1 MQIRKRL
8 LLVGLSL
15 LTLALIL
22 PPNVFT
28 LDAGTPSLSASVQVK
43 SFTVVVSRDG
53 FNGTDKTLALNLVQ
67 GDAVHITFV
76 YGDGDLPYDN
86 PHVIFLVGYDLRT
99 ALITKSD
106 PIATLDFVATET
118 GTFAFY
124 CLVPCVGMENLSSG
138 AVVVMPRPP
147 GSLPT
152 ALDVMLDG
160 VTLQGQLV
168 NMVAT
173 LNQGSQSVSNARV
186 DFYVSTT
193 FGPMRAGTAI
203 TDEEGVARMG
213 YRFAESGNLAVIAE
227 FAGTESL
234 APSSKQLNVL
244 VEPRPEEPPIVGILP
259 DAMGQNVPRLPY
271 AVGQN
276 QIPDIRAVGV
286 PLSQSLPVI
295 TLALLIVGAVWA
307 TYAYV
312 FAQIR
317 AIKSGSPPQHERK
330 EGGEAKLESTSVK
343 KGFDKRILIGAILVA
358 IVVAGVF
365 AYYQFG
371 TSQFATPPQKQ
382 TVTVKIDIKAIHE
395 DSGHRHVFD
404 PATVTVQ
411 KGDHVVLI
419 VTNTDEDAPHGIV
432 IPELDLNTGSLATNQ
447 QATLEFDADTAGT
460 FTMYCSVP
468 GCAPDHAQM
477 IGQLVVVA

>member
-1 MQIRKRL
+1 M
-8 LLVGLSL
+8 VGLSL

-28 LDAGTPSLSASVQVK
+28 LDAGTPSLSASGQVK
-43 SFTVVVSRDG
+43 SFTVVVSRHG

-99 ALITKSD
+99 AYISKSD

-124 CLVPCVGMENLSSG
+124 CLVPCEGMVNLSSG
-138 AVVVMPRPP
+138 TVVVAHRPS
-147 GSLPT
+147 GALPT
-152 ALDVMLDG
+152 ALDVTLDG
-160 VTLQGQLV
+160 ARIQGQLV
-168 NMVAT
+168 DIMASLT
-173 LNQGSQSVSNARV
+173 QGSQPISNARV
-186 DFYVSTT
+186 YFYVNTT
-193 FGPMRAGTAI
+193 FGLMRAGTAV
-203 TDEEGVARMG
+203 TDEKGVARIG
-213 YRFAESGNLAVIAE
+213 YKFTGSGNLTVIAA

-234 APSSKQLNVL
+234 APSDRQLNVF
-244 VEPRPEEPPIVGILP
+244 VESRSNEPIVVGILP
-259 DAMGQNVPRLPY
+259 DAMGENRPTLPY
-271 AVGQN
+271 ALGQN

-295 TLALLIVGAVWA
+295 TLVLLIVGSVWA
-307 TYAYV
+307 AYVYV

-317 AIKSGSPPQHERK
+317 AIKSGSPPEQERK
-330 EGGEAKLESTSVK
+330 ERGEGRLQSTSLK
-343 KGFDKRILIGAILVA
+343 RGFDKRILIGAVLVA
-358 IVVAGVF
+358 IVLAGVF

-371 TSQFATPPQKQ
+371 TAPQGKSK
-382 TVTVKIDIKAIHE
+382 TETIKIDIKMLGE
-395 DSGHRHVFD
+395 RHIFD
-404 PATVTVQ
+404 PATITVH
-411 KGDHVVLI
+411 KGNHIVLI
-419 VTNTDEDAPHGIV
+419 VTNTDDDAIHGVV
-432 IPELDLNTGSLATNQ
+432 IPELSLDTGPLSYNQ
-447 QATLEFDADTAGT
+447 QTKLEFDADTVGT
-460 FTMYCSVP
+460 FTILCSVP

>member
-1 MQIRKRL
+1 MNLQIRRNRL
-8 LLVGLSL
+8 LLFALAL
-15 LTLALIL
+15 LAFALIL
-22 PPNVFT
+22 PPNAFA
-28 LDAGTPSLSASVQVK
+28 LDTSTPPAGTSEQIKA
-43 SFTVVVSRDG
+43 FTVIVNRYG
-53 FNGTDKTLALNLVQ
+53 FNGTDKTLSLNLSQ

-76 YGDGDLPYDN
+76 YGDGELSYDN
-86 PHVIFLVGYDLRT
+86 PHVIFLRGYDLRT
-99 ALITKSD
+99 TVISRSN

-138 AVVVMPRPP
+138 AVVVAPRPP
-147 GSLPT
+147 GNLPT

-160 VTLQGQLV
+160 ATIQGQSV
-168 NMVAT
+168 NMAAT
-173 LNQGSQSVSNARV
+173 LAQGSQPVSNARV

-193 FGPMRAGTAI
+193 FGPMRVGTAI
-203 TDEEGVARMG
+203 TDEKGVARMG
-213 YRFAESGNLAVIAE
+213 YRFGESGNLAVIAE
-227 FAGTESL
+227 FAGTGSL

-259 DAMGQNVPRLPY
+259 NAMGENVPRLPY

-295 TLALLIVGAVWA
+295 TLVLLIVGSVWA

-317 AIKSGSPPQHERK
+317 AIKSGSPPEQERK
-330 EGGEAKLESTSVK
+330 EGGEGKLQSTSVRQ
-343 KGFDKRILIGAILVA
+343 GFDKRILIGAVLVA

-365 AYYQFG
+365 AYYQLG
-371 TSQFATPPQKQ
+371 TTPQVK
-382 TVTVKIDIKAIHE
+382 TETIKIDIKEVMQDNIE
-395 DSGHRHVFD
+395 RHIFD
-404 PATVTVQ
+404 PGTVTAH
-411 KGDHVVLI
+411 KGNHIVLI
-419 VTNTDEDAPHGIV
+419 VTNTDEHVHGLV
-432 IPELDLNTGSLATNQ
+432 IPELNLNTGPVNSGQ
-447 QATLEFDADTAGT
+447 QVELKFDADIAGT
-460 FTMYCSVP
+460 FTIFCSVP

>member
-28 LDAGTPSLSASVQVK
+28 LDAGTPSLSASGQVK
-43 SFTVVVSRDG
+43 SFTVVVSRHG

-67 GDAVHITFV
+67 GDALPITFV

-99 ALITKSD
+99 ALISKSD

-124 CLVPCVGMENLSSG
+124 CLVPCEGMENLSSG
-138 AVVVMPRPP
+138 AVVVVPRPP

-160 VTLQGQLV
+160 VTVQGQLV
-168 NMVAT
+168 NMVAALT
-173 LNQGSQSVSNARV
+173 QGSQSVSNARV

-193 FGPMRAGTAI
+193 FGPMRVGTAT
-203 TDEEGVARMG
+203 TDGEGVARMG
-213 YRFAESGNLAVIAE
+213 YVFPESGDLVVTAV

-234 APSSKQLNVL
+234 APSTKQVNVH
-244 VEPRPEEPPIVGILP
+244 VESRPEEEPPIAGILP
-259 DAMGQNVPRLPY
+259 DAMGENLPRPPY
-271 AVGQN
+271 AIGQN

-286 PLSQSLPVI
+286 PLSQNLPLI
-295 TLALLIVGAVWA
+295 TVVLLIVGAVWA
-307 TYAYV
+307 TYGYV
-312 FAQIR
+312 FVQIR
-317 AIKSGSPPQHERK
+317 AIKSESPRQRERK
-330 EGGEAKLESTSVK
+330 ERGEARLESTSMK
-343 KGFDKRILIGAILVA
+343 KGFDKRILIGAVLVA

-365 AYYQFG
+365 AYYQLG
-371 TSQFATPPQKQ
+371 TTPQVK
-382 TVTVKIDIKAIHE
+382 TETIKIDIKEVMQDNIE
-395 DSGHRHVFD
+395 RHIFD
-404 PATVTVQ
+404 PGTVTTH
-411 KGDHVVLI
+411 KGNHIVLI
-419 VTNTDEDAPHGIV
+419 VTNTDEHVHGLV
-432 IPELDLNTGSLATNQ
+432 IPELNLNTGPVNSGQ
-447 QATLEFDADTAGT
+447 QAELKFDADIAGT
-460 FTMYCSVP
+460 FTIFCSVP

>member
-1 MQIRKRL
+1 L
-8 LLVGLSL
+8 LLFALAL
-15 LTLALIL
+15 LAFALIL
-22 PPNVFT
+22 PPNAFA
-28 LDAGTPSLSASVQVK
+28 LDTSTPPAGTSEQIK
-43 SFTVVVSRDG
+43 SFTVIVNRYG
-53 FNGTDKTLALNLVQ
+53 FNGTDKTLSLNLSQ

-76 YGDGDLPYDN
+76 YGDGELSYDN
-86 PHVIFLVGYDLRT
+86 PHVIFLRGYDLRT
-99 ALITKSD
+99 TVISRSN

-138 AVVVMPRPP
+138 AVVVAPRPP
-147 GSLPT
+147 GNLPT

-160 VTLQGQLV
+160 ATIQGQLV
-168 NMVAT
+168 NMAAT
-173 LNQGSQSVSNARV
+173 LAQGSQPVSNARV

-193 FGPMRAGTAI
+193 FGPMRVGTAI
-203 TDEEGVARMG
+203 TDEKGVARMG
-213 YRFAESGNLAVIAE
+213 YRFGESGNLAVIAE

-259 DAMGQNVPRLPY
+259 DAMGENVPRLPY

-295 TLALLIVGAVWA
+295 TLVLLIVGSVWA

-317 AIKSGSPPQHERK
+317 AIKSGSPPEQERK
-330 EGGEAKLESTSVK
+330 ERGEARLESTSVK
-343 KGFDKRILIGAILVA
+343 KGFDKRILIGAVLVA

-365 AYYQFG
+365 AYYQLG
-371 TSQFATPPQKQ
+371 TTPQVKTETIKIGIKEVMQDNIERHIFDPG
-382 TVTVKIDIKAIHE
+382 TVTAH
-395 DSGHRHVFD
+395 
-404 PATVTVQ
+404 
-411 KGDHVVLI
+411 KGNHIVLI
-419 VTNTDEDAPHGIV
+419 VTNTDEHVHGLV
-432 IPELDLNTGSLATNQ
+432 IPELNLNTGPVNSGQ
-447 QATLEFDADTAGT
+447 QVELKFDADIAGT
-460 FTMYCSVP
+460 FTIFCSVP